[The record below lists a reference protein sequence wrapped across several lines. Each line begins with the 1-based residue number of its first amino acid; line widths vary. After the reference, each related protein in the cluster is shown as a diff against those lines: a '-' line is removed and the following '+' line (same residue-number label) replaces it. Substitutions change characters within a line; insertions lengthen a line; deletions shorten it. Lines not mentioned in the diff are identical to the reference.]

1 MGLKYYGYDEFVRDL
16 KLLITKIDWEFNAIV
31 AISRGGLTIAHFLG
45 EYYNI
50 RNVFTINAIGYDD
63 QKKLDEVRIFNIP
76 DLRGFRNVLVVDEI
90 VDSGET
96 MQKVMQKLGTFDVD
110 LKSAVIFVKPH
121 AIYQP
126 DFFVQYTTEWIDF
139 FWTRDLYDTNDR
151 QLR

>member
-16 KLLITKIDWEFNAIV
+16 KLLIAKIDWEFDAIV

-50 RNVFTINAIGYDD
+50 RNVFTINAIGYED
-63 QKKLDEVRIFNIP
+63 QEKLNEVKIFNIP
-76 DLRGFRNVLVVDEI
+76 DLQEFRNVLVVDEI

-96 MQKVMQKLGTFDVD
+96 MQKVMQKLNGFDVK
-110 LKSAVIFVKPH
+110 LKSAVIFVKSD

-126 DFFVQYTTEWIDF
+126 DFFVKYTNEWIDF
-139 FWTRDLYDTNDR
+139 FWTRDLYDIND
-151 QLR
+151 